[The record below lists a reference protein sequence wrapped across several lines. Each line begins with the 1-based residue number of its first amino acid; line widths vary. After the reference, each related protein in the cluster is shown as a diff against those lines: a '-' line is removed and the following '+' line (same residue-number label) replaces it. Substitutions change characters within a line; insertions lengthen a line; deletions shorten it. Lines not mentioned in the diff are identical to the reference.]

1 MEEKNSP
8 NNPNNTAYKRRDKSK
23 DTNAKG
29 SPIKK
34 PNGLHWQSP
43 IFLVYLSLFC
53 NFLL

>member
-1 MEEKNSP
+1 MERKIHP
-8 NNPNNTAYKRRDKSK
+8 IIQITHPKRDKSK
-23 DTNAKG
+23 ETNANG

-43 IFLVYLSLFC
+43 IFLDYLSLFC